1 MNIKK
6 FILIVILTFLI
17 GTIPS
22 WFISMDI
29 SNLVKPFEIPTI
41 IFPIV
46 WTILYL
52 MMAISYYLVSN
63 KSNTFG
69 IYFAQ
74 LVFNSLWTVFFFGF
88 KLRLFAFIW
97 LIALFVLVVLMLVK
111 YYKINKTAG
120 YLLIPYS
127 LWLVFAGYLNLSIY
141 LLNR

>member
-74 LVFNSLWTVFFFGF
+74 LVFNSLWTVFFFGL

-141 LLNR
+141 LLNM

>member
-29 SNLVKPFEIPTI
+29 SNLIKPFELPKI

-52 MMAISYYLVSN
+52 MMAISYYLVSE

-74 LVFNSLWTVFFFGF
+74 LVFNSLWTVFFFGL

-97 LIALFVLVVLMLVK
+97 LIALFALVILMLVK

-141 LLNR
+141 LLNM

>member
-29 SNLVKPFEIPTI
+29 SNLIKPFELPKI

-52 MMAISYYLVSN
+52 MMAISYYLVSE

-74 LVFNSLWTVFFFGF
+74 LVFNSLWTVFFFGL

-97 LIALFVLVVLMLVK
+97 LIALFALVILMLVN
-111 YYKINKTAG
+111 YYNINKTAG
-120 YLLIPYS
+120 YLLIQYS

>member
-6 FILIVILTFLI
+6 FILIVIFTFLI

-29 SNLVKPFEIPTI
+29 SNLVKPFAIPTI

-52 MMAISYYLVSN
+52 MMAISYYLVSE

-69 IYFAQ
+69 IYFVQ
-74 LVFNSLWTVFFFGF
+74 LVFNSLWTVFFFGL

-111 YYKINKTAG
+111 YYKISKTAG

>member
-1 MNIKK
+1 MF

>member
-29 SNLVKPFEIPTI
+29 SNLIKPFELPKI

>member
-29 SNLVKPFEIPTI
+29 SNLIKPFELPKI

-52 MMAISYYLVSN
+52 MMAISYYLVSE

-74 LVFNSLWTVFFFGF
+74 LVFNSLWTVFFFGL

-97 LIALFVLVVLMLVK
+97 LIALFALVILILVK

-141 LLNR
+141 LLNM